1 MASSK
6 EYLHFILEQLSDLEE
21 INYRAM
27 MGEYIIYYRDRIAG
41 GIYDDKLLV
50 KPTKSAVSYM
60 TTAIYELPYEGAK
73 EMLLVEGV
81 DSKEYLAG
89 LFNAIIA
96 YELVGDYYIPV
107 LELPDEEHYIGK
119 YGRMHR
125 EYLKEYNP
133 MMFNDLV
140 LTGQLWTY
148 LADLN
153 KQAQSRLQLIIR
165 QMQETENVTDELKEH
180 GQMAWVQ
187 AMNSIYNR
195 AEEIVIHEL
204 VLQ

>member
-1 MASSK
+1 MK
-6 EYLHFILEQLSDLEE
+6 
-21 INYRAM
+21 
-27 MGEYIIYYRDRIAG
+27 DRIEENG
-41 GIYDDKLLV
+41 
-50 KPTKSAVSYM
+50 
-60 TTAIYELPYEGAK
+60 
-73 EMLLVEGV
+73 
-81 DSKEYLAG
+81 
-89 LFNAIIA
+89 IA
-96 YELVGDYYIPV
+96 YELIGDYYIPV
-107 LELPDEEHYIGK
+107 LELSDEECSIGK

-153 KQAQSRLQLIIR
+153 EQAQSRLQLIIR

-180 GQMAWVQ
+180 DQMAWVQ

-195 AEEIVIHEL
+195 AEEIVIHEI

>member
-1 MASSK
+1 MK
-6 EYLHFILEQLSDLEE
+6 
-21 INYRAM
+21 
-27 MGEYIIYYRDRIAG
+27 DRI
-41 GIYDDKLLV
+41 
-50 KPTKSAVSYM
+50 
-60 TTAIYELPYEGAK
+60 K
-73 EMLLVEGV
+73 ENG
-81 DSKEYLAG
+81 
-89 LFNAIIA
+89 IA

-107 LELPDEEHYIGK
+107 MTLPDEERAIGK
-119 YGRMHR
+119 YGRTHQ
-125 EYLKEYNP
+125 EYLEEYNP

-153 KQAQSRLQLIIR
+153 EQAQSRLQFIIR

-180 GQMAWVQ
+180 DQMAWVQ